1 MDKVPTVVNGRLAS
15 LHSPK
20 LSRARDGAGTG
31 GAYSG
36 PFLAAEFEIADAWS
50 TPHGR

>member
-1 MDKVPTVVNGRLAS
+1 MDRVPAVVNGGLARLR
-15 LHSPK
+15 SPK

-36 PFLAAEFEIADAWS
+36 PFLAAEFEITDAWS